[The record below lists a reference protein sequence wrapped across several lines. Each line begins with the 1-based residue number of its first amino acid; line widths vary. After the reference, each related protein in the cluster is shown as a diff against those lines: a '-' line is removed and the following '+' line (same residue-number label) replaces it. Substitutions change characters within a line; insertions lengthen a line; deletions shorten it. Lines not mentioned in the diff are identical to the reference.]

1 MVGQASTF
9 HLTGVVHNYVLLVNT
24 RYFSVLCFF
33 IIPHHKVKKIRI
45 IRNFVVSRQQIYEI
59 QLACTLLMK
68 LQTVIMPIILIS
80 TLVVLFASEF
90 ENYQVYAQTNISNG
104 NMTSAMVM
112 LARFH
117 LKAADTA
124 LANGNST
131 AALNELTMAQL
142 QVLALGMK
150 PMGTVNM
157 TQAMQLMK
165 STGHGAFSNSVP
177 DNCIIL
183 KGGVLECRDSLTQ
196 AISLSNQTGG

>member
-1 MVGQASTF
+1 
-9 HLTGVVHNYVLLVNT
+9 
-24 RYFSVLCFF
+24 
-33 IIPHHKVKKIRI
+33 
-45 IRNFVVSRQQIYEI
+45 
-59 QLACTLLMK
+59 MK
-68 LQTVIMPIILIS
+68 LQIAIMSFIVIS
-80 TLVVLFASEF
+80 ALVVLIASEF
-90 ENYQVYAQTNISNG
+90 ENHQVCAQTNTSNG

-124 LANGNST
+124 LANGNDT

-157 TQAMQLMK
+157 AQAMQLMNGTGPGISSK
-165 STGHGAFSNSVP
+165 SSVP

-196 AISLSNQTGG
+196 SISFTKQSNP

>member
-1 MVGQASTF
+1 
-9 HLTGVVHNYVLLVNT
+9 
-24 RYFSVLCFF
+24 
-33 IIPHHKVKKIRI
+33 
-45 IRNFVVSRQQIYEI
+45 
-59 QLACTLLMK
+59 MK
-68 LQTVIMPIILIS
+68 LRPAIMSFIVISAMVLI
-80 TLVVLFASEF
+80 ASGF
-90 ENYQVYAQTNISNG
+90 ENHQVYAQTNTSNG

-117 LKAADTA
+117 LKAADSA
-124 LANGNST
+124 LANGNNT

-150 PMGTVNM
+150 SMGTVNM

-165 STGHGAFSNSVP
+165 STGTGISSSVP

-196 AISLSNQTGG
+196 SISFTRQSNP